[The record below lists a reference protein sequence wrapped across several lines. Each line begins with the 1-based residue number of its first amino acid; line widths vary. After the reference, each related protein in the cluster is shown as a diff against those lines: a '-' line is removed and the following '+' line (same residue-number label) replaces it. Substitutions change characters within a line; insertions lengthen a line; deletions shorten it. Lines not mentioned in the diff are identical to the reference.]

1 MMKVLIALALV
12 LGAQAATSPVDKVV
26 ELITELKSKIEADG
40 KAEQKVYDKFACW
53 CEKTTARK
61 AGNIEEAKTSIE
73 ELTQL
78 ILELKGKKS
87 TLTAEVAQLEKDIA
101 ANQAAQKE
109 ATGIRQKENA
119 DYVTTRT
126 QSEQTIGALEHAVK
140 TLTGAGEGASALQQ
154 AQILSVAAGV
164 RSAIKRVPKDLMTPE
179 DMANVKNFV
188 SDPTGFFSKKATFS
202 GAQISQNP
210 FGDYAP
216 ASTVIQG
223 TLKNMYDTFTSQLES
238 ANADEA
244 GRQKS
249 YEELMSTKSQEM
261 ATLKST
267 LENKQTTLGETSK
280 NLADSEEEK
289 A

>member
-1 MMKVLIALALV
+1 MQRFVLFLALFAV
-12 LGAQAATSPVDKVV
+12 AAQASPVDKVV
-26 ELITELKSKIEADG
+26 ELIQELKAKIEADG

-101 ANQAAQKE
+101 ANEAAQKE

-164 RSAIKRVPKDLMTPE
+164 RSALKQVPKDMMNPE
-179 DMANVKNFV
+179 DMDNVKTFV
-188 SDPTGFFSKKATFS
+188 EDPTGFFSNKQASFS
-202 GAQISQNP
+202 G
-210 FGDYAP
+210 
-216 ASTVIQG
+216 
-223 TLKNMYDTFTSQLES
+223 
-238 ANADEA
+238 
-244 GRQKS
+244 
-249 YEELMSTKSQEM
+249 
-261 ATLKST
+261 
-267 LENKQTTLGETSK
+267 
-280 NLADSEEEK
+280 
-289 A
+289 